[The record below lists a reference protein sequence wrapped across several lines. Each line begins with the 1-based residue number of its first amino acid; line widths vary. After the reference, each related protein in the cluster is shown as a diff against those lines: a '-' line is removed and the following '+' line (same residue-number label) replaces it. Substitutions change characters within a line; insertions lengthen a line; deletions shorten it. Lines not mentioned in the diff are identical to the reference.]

1 MGRADDGHGKVC
13 SIVDYVVCS
22 PDAHAGLWQVLLSL
36 ELCSKIESD
45 RVPLDD
51 PLRHL
56 LTDPRQVTT
65 TALNDGLWARPL
77 DVAALLAARRYAVD
91 VDLVLQVRDPLLGD
105 HAYRLAGGPDGAT
118 CAATTAPAE
127 VELTVAAV
135 GATVLGGTRLT
146 ELAGAG
152 HVHGSAVAITRLDR
166 ALLAEREPQFGTY
179 F

>member
-1 MGRADDGHGKVC
+1 MC

-22 PDAHAGLWQVLLSL
+22 PEAHAALWQVLLAL
-36 ELCSKIESD
+36 ELCSKIEIH

-65 TALNDGLWARPL
+65 TALERRMWARPL
-77 DVAALLAARRYAVD
+77 DVGALLAARSTRSRSTSCCRCAI
-91 VDLVLQVRDPLLGD
+91 RCS
-105 HAYRLAGGPDGAT
+105 ATTYRLAGGPDGAT
-118 CAATTAPAE
+118 CAATTRPPRSSYR
-127 VELTVAAV
+127 
-135 GATVLGGTRLT
+135 GRGGRSVLGGTRLA

-152 HVHGSAVAITRLDR
+152 QVHGSAAAIARLDR